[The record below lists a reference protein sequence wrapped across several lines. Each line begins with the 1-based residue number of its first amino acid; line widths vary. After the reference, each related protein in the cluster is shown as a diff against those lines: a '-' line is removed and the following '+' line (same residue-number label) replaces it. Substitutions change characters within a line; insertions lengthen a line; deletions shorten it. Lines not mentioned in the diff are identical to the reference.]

1 MIPNYRCTVAAAK
14 QNQVPEWTAKDAAPF
29 IYVPTESDDKYSH
42 GVLGMVTGSK
52 RYPGAAILGAEAAHH
67 TGVGMVRY
75 LGPRSVA
82 RLVLLRRPE
91 VVIVPGKVNA
101 WLIGS
106 GMDAQHRTWGEK
118 RRLRVALES
127 GLPIVIDA
135 GALDLIDQARGP
147 VIITPHARELAR
159 LFTQRKAALA
169 SEFATIELLTEAIA
183 HDPSAWS
190 QCAADEL
197 GVVVLLKGHETH
209 ITAPRT
215 SVGTRV
221 HLKITSPT
229 TWLATAGT
237 GDVLA
242 GILAALA
249 ATNPTTAANLVQLA
263 ATASFILGMTAQQS
277 TAAGPLG
284 ASDIIA
290 SLPSTIKELAQISHT
305 PGAK

>member
-1 MIPNYRCTVAAAK
+1 MAAAK
-14 QNQVPEWTAKDAAPF
+14 QNQVPEWTAKDAASF
-29 IYVPTESDDKYSH
+29 IYVPTKSDDKYSH

-52 RYPGAAILGAEAAHH
+52 RYPGAAILGAESAHH

-82 RLVLLRRPE
+82 QIVLLRRPE
-91 VVIVPGKVNA
+91 IVTVLGKVNA

-106 GMDAQHRTWGEK
+106 GMDARHRTWAAK
-118 RRLRVALES
+118 RRLRAALDS
-127 GLPIVIDA
+127 GLPVVIDA
-135 GALDLIDQARGP
+135 GALDLLVEARGP

-159 LFTQRKAALA
+159 LLTQRNAGRAADA
-169 SEFATIELLTEAIA
+169 ANVEALTEAIA

-190 QCAADEL
+190 EYAADEL

-209 ITAPRT
+209 IAEPHTDKQSRFH
-215 SVGTRV
+215 VKV
-221 HLKITSPT
+221 TSPT

-242 GILAALA
+242 GILGALL
-249 ATNPTTAANLVQLA
+249 ATNPHSAENLAQLG
-263 ATASFILGMTAQQS
+263 ATASLIHGMTAHTA

-284 ASDIIA
+284 ASDLIA
-290 SLPSTIKELAQISHT
+290 SLPSAIKELAQISRAL
-305 PGAK
+305 GAK

>member
-42 GVLGMVTGSK
+42 GVLGVVTGSK

-91 VVIVPGKVNA
+91 VVTVPGKVNA

-106 GMDAQHRTWGEK
+106 GMDARHRTWAEK
-118 RRLRVALES
+118 RRLRGALES
-127 GLPIVIDA
+127 GLPVVIDA
-135 GALDLIDQARGP
+135 GALDLIGEARGP

-159 LFTQRKAALA
+159 LLTQRKATRT
-169 SEFATIELLTEAIA
+169 SEFVSVEPLTEAIA
-183 HDPSAWS
+183 HDPADWS
-190 QCAADEL
+190 QYAADEL
-197 GVVVLLKGHETH
+197 GVAVLLKGHETH
-209 ITAPRT
+209 I
-215 SVGTRV
+215 SVPKGSEGTRFHV
-221 HLKITSPT
+221 KVTSPT
-229 TWLATAGT
+229 TLLATAGS

-242 GILAALA
+242 GILGALVC
-249 ATNPTTAANLVQLA
+249 TSHDQITSEVLGKLA
-263 ATASFILGMTAQQS
+263 ATACFLRDGMAQNTIAASNKRDISLGFPALDIL
-277 TAAGPLG
+277 
-284 ASDIIA
+284 
-290 SLPSTIKELAQISHT
+290 
-305 PGAK
+305 